1 MSDLSSAQRTKPKK
15 DTIQSVKRLL
25 LILIGAVFV
34 SEALVM
40 EVMRLL
46 PSMSRVGNTL
56 LDATLLSLLLF
67 PFFYL
72 LIFRPLIRRIAESK
86 LIEDDLRIAAVAFE
100 IKDPCV
106 ITDADANIIR
116 ANQKFLAKS
125 GYSMEEIVGKNPRI
139 FKSGLHDQQFY
150 EQMWRRIEERGSW
163 CNEIRIKNKD
173 GRILHPFWLT
183 ITAIKDEQQKTTH
196 YIGIYNF

>member
-1 MSDLSSAQRTKPKK
+1 MSDLSSAPQTKPKK

-34 SEALVM
+34 SEVFVM
-40 EVMRLL
+40 EVVRLF
-46 PSMSRVGNTL
+46 PTMSRLNNTL

-67 PFFYL
+67 PFFYY
-72 LIFRPLIRRIAESK
+72 LIFRPLIRRIAESRQ
-86 LIEDDLRIAAVAFE
+86 IEDDLRIAAVAFE
-100 IKDPCV
+100 IKDPTV
-106 ITDADANIIR
+106 ISDADANIIR
-116 ANQKFLAKS
+116 ANEKFLAKS
-125 GYSMEEIVGKNPRI
+125 GYTMDEIVGKNPRI
-139 FKSGLHDQQFY
+139 FKSGLHDKPFY
-150 EQMWRRIEERGSW
+150 EQMWKRLHERGSW
-163 CNEIRIKNKD
+163 CGEIRIKNKD